1 MLINFV
7 YLIMID
13 DFWCLTPLS
22 TIFQL
27 YHGDQFQW
35 WRKPEYSERNTDHGQ
50 ATGKLSYLRM
60 RVEYTLFCNLQSRA
74 GTHTILV
81 DYFKFLIYKQK
92 IIMNTFAC
100 FMDHE
105 NNLSP
110 PLFTGTVHKL
120 HFTSVFYVICLA
132 PIHCKPNILH
142 IHLLV

>member
-1 MLINFV
+1 MVRVTVHDTRRPRTAKYTHTFKIVKKNRLIV
-7 YLIMID
+7 TSGSRH
-13 DFWCLTPLS
+13 LTKG
-22 TIFQL
+22 L
-27 YHGDQFQW
+27 Y
-35 WRKPEYSERNTDHGQ
+35 
-50 ATGKLSYLRM
+50 GKLSYLRR

-74 GTHTILV
+74 GTHAILV
-81 DYFKFLIYKQK
+81 YYLKLLIYKQK

-132 PIHCKPNILH
+132 PIHFIKKTEKNIYNHPLAP
-142 IHLLV
+142 LYCM